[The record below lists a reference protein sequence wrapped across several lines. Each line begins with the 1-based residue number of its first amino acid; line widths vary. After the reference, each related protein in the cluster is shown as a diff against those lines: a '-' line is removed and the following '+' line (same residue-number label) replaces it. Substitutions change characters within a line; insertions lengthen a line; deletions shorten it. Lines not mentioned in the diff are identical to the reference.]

1 MWIFWKDLNKTDSAS
16 SEYQG
21 SEKKKKKKKVFLKL
35 NSFLQNFLSVS
46 VSLSAEGWKMNSDM
60 EAAFLEVDMYLLV
73 WEEISFDL
81 TEL

>member
-21 SEKKKKKKKVFLKL
+21 SEKKKKKKVFLKL
-35 NSFLQNFLSVS
+35 NSFLQHFLRVS
-46 VSLSAEGWKMNSDM
+46 VSLSAEGWKMNPDM

>member
-1 MWIFWKDLNKTDSAS
+1 
-16 SEYQG
+16 
-21 SEKKKKKKKVFLKL
+21 
-35 NSFLQNFLSVS
+35 
-46 VSLSAEGWKMNSDM
+46 MNPDM

>member
-1 MWIFWKDLNKTDSAS
+1 M
-16 SEYQG
+16 
-21 SEKKKKKKKVFLKL
+21 FLKL